1 MRLPLPIRR
10 PLQTAA
16 LSRIPVLACALP
28 LALSVLLVPPAS
40 ARAVAAP
47 RGVDR
52 VAAALARPV
61 DAARYP
67 QAGAVVLLEDL
78 RVTLDAQGRR
88 TVEHHM
94 LLKILQDRALRELS
108 DQKVPFR
115 DDTERCE
122 VLTALTHLPDGST
135 RKPEPEGIM
144 AVSDPEAA
152 SAPFYSNARLKV
164 VSFPAV
170 QIGAVLELRYRI
182 TPRAD
187 APADSL
193 EPFTGERLLGGGEPI
208 LDQSLVLTVP
218 AGTGLKYQTFNGAPA
233 PRTTPVGGNVQ
244 YAWTLRDVPQLLS
257 EPGMVPGAE
266 RVPRVAWSVVPD
278 REQLGRWLYQRFQKA
293 AQPDPVVTAQA
304 LALTS
309 GLASPEARAER
320 LALFVTRDIQDVAL
334 GLGRVG
340 YRPSAAPVILANRY
354 ADVRDKYVLFQ
365 ALLEAVGLQARP
377 LLVHQERVQMSDLAC
392 LGEYQGLLARVEL
405 PGGPRFYNLTQSR
418 ARLGELLPDDAGR
431 PALLVGPAGGQA
443 CTTPAVDQRTQF
455 LRSRWQMALDAQGDL
470 KGRITFRFGGFFDHQ
485 VRSQLFG
492 HNQDERRVLFQE
504 EAARIKQGTRLEGF
518 RVSDLLDLTA
528 APEVTLDVV
537 VPAFACR
544 QGDMMILNLPGDL
557 GLLGS
562 SPVHPALPEMHHP
575 FLVPATFIVD
585 GTFSVDL
592 PPGYRIAYQPATA
605 QTRTPAFDFQIRS
618 GARPG
623 GLLLER
629 SLVWQEC
636 VVAPEAYPAMWRA
649 FGRTTMPGNA
659 LVLLERDP
667 PSGPDPV
674 SQ

>member
-10 PLQTAA
+10 QLLAAA
-16 LSRIPVLACALP
+16 LSRVPALACALP
-28 LALSVLLVPPAS
+28 LALSGLLAPSVP
-40 ARAVAAP
+40 ARAVPAP
-47 RGVDR
+47 RVADP

-67 QAGAVVLLEDL
+67 QAGAVVLLDAI
-78 RVTLDAQGRR
+78 RVSLDPQGRR
-88 TVEHHM
+88 TVEHHV

-115 DDTERCE
+115 GDTERCE

-135 RKPEPEGIM
+135 RKPEAEGLM
-144 AVSDPEAA
+144 EVSDPEAA

-170 QIGAVLELRYRI
+170 QIGAVLELKYRI

-187 APADSL
+187 ASADSL
-193 EPFTGERLLGGGEPI
+193 EPFTGERVLGGDEPI
-208 LDQSLVLTVP
+208 LDQTLVLTVP
-218 AGTGLKYQTFNGAPA
+218 AGTGLKYQMFAGAPA
-233 PRTTPVGGNVQ
+233 PKVTPGGTSDQ

-257 EPGMVPGAE
+257 EPGMVPAVGL
-266 RVPRVAWSVVPD
+266 VPRVAWTVVPG
-278 REQLGRWLYQRFQKA
+278 REQLGRWLYQRFQA
-293 AQPDPVVTAQA
+293 AARPDPAVTAQA
-304 LALTS
+304 RALTA
-309 GLASPEARAER
+309 GLASPEARVER
-320 LALFVTRDIQDVAL
+320 LALFVTREIQDVAL

-340 YRPSAAPVILANRY
+340 YRPTAAPVILANRY
-354 ADVRDKYVLFQ
+354 ADLRDKYVLFQ
-365 ALLEAVGLQARP
+365 ALLEAVDLQARP
-377 LLVHQERVQMSDLAC
+377 LLVHQERVPMSELAC

-405 PGGPRFYNLTQSR
+405 PSGPRFYNLTQSR
-418 ARLGELLPDDAGR
+418 ARLGELMPVDGAR

-455 LRSRWQMALDAQGDL
+455 LRAQWQMALDAQGDL
-470 KGRITFRFGGFFDHQ
+470 KGRITFRFGGCFDQQ

-492 HNQDERRVLFQE
+492 RNQDERRVLFQE
-504 EAARIKQGTRLEGF
+504 EAGRIKQGTRLDGF
-518 RVSDLLDLTA
+518 HVSDLLDLTA
-528 APEVTLDVV
+528 PPEVTLDVV

-557 GLLGS
+557 ALLGV

-575 FLVPATFIVD
+575 FLVPATFAME

-605 QTRTPAFDFQIRS
+605 QTHDPAFDFQIRS

-629 SLVWQEC
+629 SLVWQEG
-636 VVAPEAYPAMWRA
+636 VVAPGAYPAMWRA

-659 LVLLERDP
+659 LVLLEQDP
-667 PSGPDPV
+667 AR
-674 SQ
+674 